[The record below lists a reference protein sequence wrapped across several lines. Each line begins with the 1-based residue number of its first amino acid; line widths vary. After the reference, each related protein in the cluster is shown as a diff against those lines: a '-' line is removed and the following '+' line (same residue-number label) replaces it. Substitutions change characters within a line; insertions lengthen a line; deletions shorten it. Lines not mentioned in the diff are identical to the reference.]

1 MAAVL
6 GIVFLL
12 IVFVGI
18 PMLCRMLIRRMSASP
33 GFRQWLNAYG
43 PRFPIPERDEP
54 EDETDT

>member
-6 GIVFLL
+6 GVIFLL

-18 PMLCRMLIRRMSASP
+18 PMLCRILIRRMRVSQ

-43 PRFPIPERDEP
+43 PRFPVPRHDEP
-54 EDETDT
+54 NDGTDT